1 MRIQTQT
8 AMNILTDI
16 YGYPK
21 WEKETKDGQ
30 SYDKIIELWD
40 NELSE
45 YTPEQIKT
53 ACYRLIKY
61 RKAMTFPTISH
72 LMSELV
78 DEEKN
83 YDDKNEQQ
91 RVLAELLNRQP
102 PFDDLAIQR
111 TMWSLYGMK
120 YKGYEPEL
128 DKEVG

>member
-1 MRIQTQT
+1 MKIQTQT
-8 AMNILTDI
+8 AMRILADI

-45 YTPEQIKT
+45 YTPEQIKI

-61 RKAMTFPTISH
+61 RKVMTFPTISH

-91 RVLAELLNRQP
+91 RALAELLNRQP

-120 YKGYEPEL
+120 YKDYDPEL
-128 DKEVG
+128 DKTN